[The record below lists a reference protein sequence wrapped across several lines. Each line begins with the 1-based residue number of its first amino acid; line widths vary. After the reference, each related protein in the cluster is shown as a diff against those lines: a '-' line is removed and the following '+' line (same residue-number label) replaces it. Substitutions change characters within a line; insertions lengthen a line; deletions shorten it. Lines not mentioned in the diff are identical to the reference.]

1 MDDYLARHNQ
11 MTGSNTGNDLISYAQ
26 MLSAPEANAGEDGQ

>member
-1 MDDYLARHNQ
+1 

-26 MLSAPEANAGEDGQ
+26 MLSVPEVEVTEASEESQ

>member
-1 MDDYLARHNQ
+1 

-26 MLSAPEANAGEDGQ
+26 MLSAPEAVPADASGDSQ